1 MNKLYK
7 IQKGGYKINTEHKRL
22 VFFLLDCSKVFF
34 ISHACYYVSQCI
46 AACVCVC
53 VNFDGLCLFLDSIVV
68 GN

>member
-34 ISHACYYVSQCI
+34 
-46 AACVCVC
+46 
-53 VNFDGLCLFLDSIVV
+53 LFLMLVIMSLSVLQLV
-68 GN
+68 YVYV

>member
-34 ISHACYYVSQCI
+34 YFSCLL
-46 AACVCVC
+46 
-53 VNFDGLCLFLDSIVV
+53 LCLSVYCSLCMCMCEL
-68 GN
+68 